1 MRPENANVA
10 LQQKGTVMAKRVG
23 LKSGKTSVKRGV
35 QKPSKSAATNSP
47 KAAATKLDETPP
59 TPSAIVA
66 TPPEPVVETPVPKQP
81 VGSAPRKPKAKTTP
95 TRLKTASAP
104 ASVIA
109 AASPETA
116 APLPVLEVETAP
128 APSPTIEADAKVAT
142 DPAPVPTPLIE
153 VEPVPE
159 ATAEARP
166 EPAPPAD
173 PAADV
178 EPMPELTAVCTA
190 AEADGPSGPASDE
203 FQPVEEPSLE
213 VEQEIAASEQPEL
226 AAAGYEE
233 RSTTALLESLV
244 YPLTTPYST
253 FLNAIVESSNAA
265 TTGIEALS
273 EEITEYGWRQFDE
286 VFAAWKR
293 VLQTSSPAEL
303 FQSQCDY
310 ARDVLDDFLDQSTKV
325 TFATIRLANEVA
337 EPLARPPQTH

>member
-1 MRPENANVA
+1 
-10 LQQKGTVMAKRVG
+10 MAKRVG

-35 QKPSKSAATNSP
+35 QKPSKSAATNGP
-47 KAAATKLDETPP
+47 KAAAAKFAEAPPSPP
-59 TPSAIVA
+59 TIVA
-66 TPPEPVVETPVPKQP
+66 APPEPVAETPAPVPP
-81 VGSAPRKPKAKTTP
+81 VGSEPRKSKAKTAP
-95 TRLKTASAP
+95 TRPKVASAP

-109 AASPETA
+109 AASPEAT

-128 APSPTIEADAKVAT
+128 IPSPTTEAVA
-142 DPAPVPTPLIE
+142 DVAAESEPVPSPVTN

-159 ATAEARP
+159 PAPVSVPTEIEAVSEPALEASSPVEDP
-166 EPAPPAD
+166 EPESPEPQSK
-173 PAADV
+173 V
-178 EPMPELTAVCTA
+178 ETLPSEEAVATQ
-190 AEADGPSGPASDE
+190 E
-203 FQPVEEPSLE
+203 QEPS
-213 VEQEIAASEQPEL
+213 
-226 AAAGYEE
+226 
-233 RSTTALLESLV
+233 TAPLLESLV
-244 YPLTTPYST
+244 SPLTAPYST

-265 TTGIEALS
+265 TTGLEAIS

-286 VFAAWKR
+286 IFAAWKR